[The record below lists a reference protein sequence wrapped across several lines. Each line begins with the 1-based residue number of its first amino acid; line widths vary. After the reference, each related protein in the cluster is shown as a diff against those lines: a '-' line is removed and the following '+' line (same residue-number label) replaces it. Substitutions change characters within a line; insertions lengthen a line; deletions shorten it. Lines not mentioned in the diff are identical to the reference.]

1 MIIPDTSIWVDLF
14 RGGQNLLA
22 TEPELARRRLLHP
35 FVYGELLLGGL
46 PKDRDLRAMLAALRP
61 APVAE
66 VNEVVAFI
74 QWAKLAG
81 TGIGYVDAHLLVSAK
96 MIGGSILTLDN
107 DLQANAERLGVAYD
121 ETPTR

>member
-22 TEPELARRRLLHP
+22 TEPELTRRRLLHP
-35 FVYGELLLGGL
+35 FVNGELLLGGL
-46 PKDRDLRAMLAALRP
+46 PKDRDLRSALAALRP
-61 APVAE
+61 APIADVSE
-66 VNEVVAFI
+66 VIAFI
-74 QWAKLAG
+74 QWARLAG

-107 DLQANAERLGVAYD
+107 DLRANAERLGCAY
-121 ETPTR
+121 TP

>member
-46 PKDRDLRAMLAALRP
+46 PKDHALRSALAALRP
-61 APVAE
+61 APIADVS
-66 VNEVVAFI
+66 EVVAFI

-96 MIGGSILTLDN
+96 MIGGSILTLDKN
-107 DLQANAERLGVAYD
+107 LHTQAARLGVAC
-121 ETPTR
+121 EEPLPR

>member
-22 TEPELARRRLLHP
+22 TEPDLARRRLLHP

-46 PKDRDLRAMLAALRP
+46 PKDRVLRAALAALRP
-61 APVAE
+61 APIADFS
-66 VNEVVAFI
+66 EVVAFI
-74 QWAKLAG
+74 QWAELAC

-107 DLQANAERLGVAYD
+107 DLHAQAAWLGVAY
-121 ETPTR
+121 EGTLAR

>member
-22 TEPELARRRLLHP
+22 TEPDLTRRRLLHP

-46 PKDRDLRAMLAALRP
+46 PKDDALRAALAALRS
-61 APVAE
+61 APIADVRE
-66 VNEVVAFI
+66 IGAFI

-96 MIGGSILTLDN
+96 MIGGSILTLDKN
-107 DLQANAERLGVAYD
+107 LHAQAVRLGVAY
-121 ETPTR
+121 EGAVIR